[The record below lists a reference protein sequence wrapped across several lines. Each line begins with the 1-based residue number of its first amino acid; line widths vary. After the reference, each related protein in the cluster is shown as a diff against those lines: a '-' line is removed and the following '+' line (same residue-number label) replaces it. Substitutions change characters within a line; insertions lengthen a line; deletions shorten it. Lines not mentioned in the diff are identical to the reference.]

1 MYNMAQEIWEAF
13 VVFVVAMLLG
23 VLLFK
28 ALMLPE
34 DTSVFEIKENAID
47 MPL

>member
-1 MYNMAQEIWEAF
+1 MAQEIWETF
-13 VVFVVAMLLG
+13 VVVMVAILLG

-34 DTSVFEIKENAID
+34 NTNMFEIKENAVD